1 VIDRRIL
8 LAVCGAEVLGMTTY
22 AGFAALL
29 PQFVELWGL
38 TNAEA
43 GWISGIYFGGYTLV
57 VPVLVSLTDR
67 IDPRRIYLA
76 AMALTAVSSVGYAVF
91 ADGFWTALAFRAG
104 AGIGLAGTYMPG
116 LKALSDRT
124 ADHARARIVGFYTA
138 TYSAA
143 ASLSF
148 VFIGVIDDIL
158 GWRWAFGLAG
168 VTAALAGLLVA
179 AVLPPTPP
187 KVRAGSWRETIA
199 VLDFRQ
205 VFANREALGFMLAY
219 MAVVWAIS
227 ANRSWFVALF
237 VFSASLQEPGAL
249 VWSATLVAALLNL
262 LGLPA
267 TLTGNELAIRFGAP
281 RAIACIFIL
290 AAGVGC
296 VFAFTLHFVYLAVVA
311 IAGLYVLVLNA
322 NATSVTAGTVVAAAP
337 ERRGATMALHSCLG
351 FAGGF
356 LGPLVFGYVLD
367 FGGGSTSTEAWAVA
381 FATSSVVCILGALS
395 VTILARGAR
404 LSP

>member
-1 VIDRRIL
+1 MIDRRIL
-8 LAVCGAEVLGMTTY
+8 LAVCAAEVLGMTNY

-67 IDPRRIYLA
+67 IDPRRIYLV
-76 AMALTAVSSVGYAVF
+76 AMALTAVSSIGYALF
-91 ADGFWTALAFRAG
+91 ADGFWTAFVFRAG

-124 ADHARARIVGFYTA
+124 ADHTRARIVGYYTA

-148 VFIGVIDDIL
+148 VFIGVIEDIL
-158 GWRWAFGLAG
+158 DWRWAFGLAG
-168 VTAALAGLLVA
+168 ATAALAGLLVA

-187 KVRAGSWRETIA
+187 KIRAGSWRETIA
-199 VLDFRQ
+199 VLDFRA
-205 VFANREALGFMLAY
+205 VLANRRALGFMLAY
-219 MAVVWAIS
+219 MAVVWAVS

-290 AAGVGC
+290 AAAVGC
-296 VFAFTLHFVYLAVVA
+296 VFAFTLDFVYVGVVA

-322 NATSVTAGTVVAAAP
+322 NATSVTAGIVVAAAP

-367 FGGGSTSTEAWAVA
+367 FGGGSSSTEAWAVA
-381 FATSSVVCILGALS
+381 FATSSVVCVLGALS
-395 VTILARGAR
+395 VTILARGATLR
-404 LSP
+404 